1 MTIEAEAKADGFLR
15 IQGQP
20 ELQSLKNNKNKT
32 K

>member
-1 MTIEAEAKADGFLR
+1 MTTEAEADGFLR
-15 IQGQP
+15 VQGQP